1 MCPSEMAMVGILE
14 VAAVGVS
21 LLGAV
26 LSFFVGKHS

>member
-1 MCPSEMAMVGILE
+1 LEIVMTAILE

-26 LSFFVGKHS
+26 LSFFVGKPG